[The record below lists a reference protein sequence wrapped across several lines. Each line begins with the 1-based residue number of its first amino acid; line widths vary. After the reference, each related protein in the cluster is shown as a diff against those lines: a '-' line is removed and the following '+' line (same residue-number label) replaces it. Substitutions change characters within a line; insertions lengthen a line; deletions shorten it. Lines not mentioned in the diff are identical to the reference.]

1 MESPEPSNRDQ
12 GSIQL
17 PGTAGPFDA
26 ATGKLPLS
34 TVQRNQTTVYTSQ
47 GTEDAATDNLTY
59 YTLPSYHE
67 NVMQR
72 AAARNLSQADIDAIF
87 GRLQEVIRNQMEQNG
102 ANTRVFGSVMP
113 PQELIDH
120 LVEERR
126 LRSTS
131 GAQEGTSGP

>member
-1 MESPEPSNRDQ
+1 MQTVYHDMESPELSNRDQ

-17 PGTAGPFDA
+17 PESPGPFDA
-26 ATGKLPLS
+26 VIGKLPPP
-34 TVQRNQTTVYTSQ
+34 TVQRNETTAPISQ
-47 GTEDAATDNLTY
+47 DTTEDAATDNLTY

-67 NVMQR
+67 NVMRQ
-72 AAARNLSQADIDAIF
+72 AAARDLSQADIDAIF
-87 GRLQEVIRNQMEQNG
+87 GRLQEVIRNQNG
-102 ANTRVFGSVMP
+102 ANTNVFGSVMP

-131 GAQEGTSGP
+131 GAQ